1 MRAAQGTG
9 LPERARNMAGRTCPI
24 CGKVLRSGSE
34 EAMSAHQRES
44 QSCRPQANRSDS
56 TSVKALEAK
65 LASVIAEGKALG
77 KLAVFRLV
85 TRLQLEVIMVSRL
98 TALSLYF
105 GVTLIPVML
114 LVARVR
120 ACTTRSSNPLTRLS
134 RPGTS

>member
-1 MRAAQGTG
+1 M
-9 LPERARNMAGRTCPI
+9 
-24 CGKVLRSGSE
+24 
-34 EAMSAHQRES
+34 
-44 QSCRPQANRSDS
+44 
-56 TSVKALEAK
+56 
-65 LASVIAEGKALG
+65 AEGKALG

-120 ACTTRSSNPLTRLS
+120 ACTTRSCRKTLRSAS
-134 RPGTS
+134 